1 MVRIKTRQFRERQT
15 VAAVSAAALLLAVA
29 AAGISAGAQQPPD
42 SPPVVH
48 LPGSQPPSS
57 VAADGSAVYVS
68 GSSGEPS
75 PDPAARKDAAKLAEL
90 TGLRQKI
97 SQNFAA
103 SMQNGLDEMRR
114 RYPNLDSRF
123 VAEWEK
129 RMRAQFKADE
139 YVAVFTRVYAQHFTA
154 GELEEMID
162 ALRARQNSQPVTFS
176 PQLAEKIRGN
186 AVQIQSELIG
196 GFTEVG
202 ARQGGEI
209 GKQIGKEHP
218 DWVRNM
224 ESTAPETTK

>member
-1 MVRIKTRQFRERQT
+1 MVRIKARQFREWQT
-15 VAAVSAAALLLAVA
+15 VASLSAAALLLAVA
-29 AAGISAGAQQPPD
+29 VAGISVGAQQPPD

-48 LPGSQPPSS
+48 LPGSQPPADSS
-57 VAADGSAVYVS
+57 PEVYLS
-68 GSSGEPS
+68 GSNGELS
-75 PDPAARKDAAKLAEL
+75 PDPAARKDAAKLVEL

-103 SMQNGLDEMRR
+103 SMHNGLDEMRR
-114 RYPNLDSRF
+114 HYPNLDPRF

-129 RMRAQFKADE
+129 RMRAQFNADD
-139 YVAVFTRVYAQHFTA
+139 YVDVFTRVYAEHFTA

-162 ALRARQNSQPVTFS
+162 ALRARQNSQPVTLS
-176 PQLAEKIRGN
+176 PQLAEKIRDS

-202 ARQGGEI
+202 ARHGGEI
-209 GKQIGKEHP
+209 GKEIGKEHP

-224 ESTAPETTK
+224 EPTAPGTRK